1 MRRSHCFGAFPLQYM
16 WHPNTRP
23 RRVLDADWRLN
34 FSSMLTCSAP
44 LALLFNSEDLNSFT
58 FATDEVTKVTNV
70 RFGVDDLRNAISG
83 EISMGLKQFGGRNS
97 TRLLVRADFR
107 RIPSL

>member
-1 MRRSHCFGAFPLQYM
+1 MYRSHCFGAFPLQYM

-23 RRVLDADWRLN
+23 RRVLDVDWRLN

-44 LALLFNSEDLNSFT
+44 LALLFNSENLNSFT

-107 RIPSL
+107 RIP